1 MQVLTLLAAL
11 LAAGAM
17 EAEDADERPPPEED
31 VEDLDGDDEARSSA
45 FSGGVEREGARARW
59 FRHTV
64 VKRETVEQL
73 ALRYRVKA
81 SSLREWNKLG
91 ALTQPE
97 EGDRLRVFSAITTPP
112 REPVEYTLREGDTW
126 VSIARPFGAN
136 PADVRRY
143 NYLRV
148 RRNLDPG
155 EVVVVW
161 SDPTIRDAITRD
173 APPPGPAAEIRPGA
187 YSYGFPHRGELVN
200 GVRVPESDA
209 YVLRYPNSAWGSTYA
224 VRAAVTALHGFRARA
239 GYGGLVRLGT
249 MSRQRGG
256 KVGGH
261 RSHQSGR
268 DLDVRLPL
276 RAELDQQLQPSK
288 RRVDWLA
295 TWHLI
300 DAFLQTGAVK
310 VIFFDYRRQ
319 KLIYRA
325 ARDAGVDEATLDEV
339 LQWPIGKGE
348 LDGRVRHSSGHTGH
362 IHVRFRC
369 APYET
374 ECVDL

>member
-1 MQVLTLLAAL
+1 MQVLTILETLLAAAAMQGGEEPL
-11 LAAGAM
+11 LDAEPLAEVSEAM
-17 EAEDADERPPPEED
+17 IEAPSEQSD
-31 VEDLDGDDEARSSA
+31 A
-45 FSGGVEREGARARW
+45 FSGGAREGARW
-59 FRHTV
+59 FRHRV

-81 SSLREWNKLG
+81 SSLRSWNKLDEDE
-91 ALTQPE
+91 QPE
-97 EGDRLRVFSAITTPP
+97 EGSKLRVFSAITTPP
-112 REPVEYTLREGDTW
+112 REPVEYTLREGESW
-126 VSIARPFGAN
+126 VSISRPFGAN

-143 NYLRV
+143 NYYRV

-161 SDPTIRDAITRD
+161 ADPMIRDAIARD
-173 APPPGPAAEIRPGA
+173 DPPPGPAAEIRPGG
-187 YSYGFPHRGELVN
+187 YSYGFPHRGQLIN
-200 GVRVPESDA
+200 GVRIPESEA
-209 YVLRYPNSAWGSTYA
+209 YVLRYPNSAWGTTWA
-224 VRAAVTALHGFRARA
+224 VRATVTALHGFREKS

-256 KVGGH
+256 DVGGH

-276 RAELDQQLQPSK
+276 RAELNQQLKPSK

-295 TWHLI
+295 TWRLI
-300 DAFLQTGAVK
+300 DAFLETGKVK

-325 ARDAGVDEATLDEV
+325 AKESGVSEEELDEV
-339 LQWPIGKGE
+339 LQWPIGRGE
-348 LDGRVRHSSGHTGH
+348 LDGKVRHSSGHTGH
-362 IHVRFRC
+362 IHVRFTC